1 MLRYF
6 IKLFGLSER
15 LFKSPDFIIVGAQKS
30 GTTYLYNLLVQHKNI
45 LPSKMKEVHFF
56 DNNFDKGK
64 SWYLDHFALNIHN
77 SKITGESSPYYLYH
91 PLAAKRIYNYDKNIK
106 IIILL
111 RNPVDRA
118 ISHINMMLKRH
129 NLEYNEDIFCNIDNE
144 LMIQT
149 ALEEELDKNLI
160 KKNHIH
166 QDFSFIARG
175 IYVNQIKRYLQYF
188 KVNENLLILKSE
200 DFFEN
205 TSIELNKIFDFLGV
219 SKGLE
224 NIDFGVNAFSA
235 DYNTE
240 KYRNCREKLKEFY
253 NDYNNELEKLI
264 NQKMNWN

>member
-1 MLRYF
+1 MLRYI
-6 IKLFGLSER
+6 IKQFGLSER

-30 GTTYLYNLLVQHKNI
+30 GTTYLYNLLVQHKDI

-64 SWYLDHFALNIHN
+64 SWYLSHFPINIHN
-77 SKITGESSPYYLYH
+77 SQITGESSPYYLYH
-91 PLAAKRIYNYDKNIK
+91 PLAAERIYNYDKNIK

-129 NLEYNEDIFCNIDNE
+129 NLEYDENVFCNIDNE

-149 ALEEELDKNLI
+149 AFEEKLDKKSIN
-160 KKNHIH
+160 KNHIH
-166 QDFSFIARG
+166 QDFSFITRG

-188 KVNENLLILKSE
+188 KLNENLLILKSE
-200 DFFEN
+200 GFFED
-205 TSIELNKIFDFLGV
+205 TSTELIELFEFLRV
-219 SKGLE
+219 DSNLD
-224 NIDFGVNAFSA
+224 NIDFGVNSFSA
-235 DYNTE
+235 DYNPD
-240 KYRNCREKLKEFY
+240 KFKNCRKKLKDFY
-253 NDYNNELEKLI
+253 KDYNNELEQLI